1 MQNKIKI
8 AIVILVPLVIIFILL
23 LSNQGSAGLDTVIR
37 NAIIV
42 AYMNGYA
49 DALEL
54 KMDEINELK
63 TDEKLL
69 RQRIEQAAAKYIIT
83 VEKMNK

>member
-8 AIVILVPLVIIFILL
+8 AVAILVPIIILFVL
-23 LSNQGSAGLDTVIR
+23 FPDQGSAGLDTVIR
-37 NAIIV
+37 NAILM

-54 KMDEINELK
+54 KTEEIKKLK
-63 TDEKLL
+63 ASEKLF
-69 RQRIEQAAAKYIIT
+69 RQRIEQAAADYIVT
-83 VEKMNK
+83 VENMNK

>member
-1 MQNKIKI
+1 MQNKISI
-8 AIVILVPLVIIFILL
+8 AVTVLVPLIIIFVLL
-23 LSNQGSAGLDTVIR
+23 LSDQGSAGLDTVIR

-54 KMDEINELK
+54 KTDEINKLK
-63 TDEKLL
+63 TNEKLF
-69 RQRIEQAAAKYIIT
+69 RQRVEQAAAKYILT
-83 VEKMNK
+83 VENMNE